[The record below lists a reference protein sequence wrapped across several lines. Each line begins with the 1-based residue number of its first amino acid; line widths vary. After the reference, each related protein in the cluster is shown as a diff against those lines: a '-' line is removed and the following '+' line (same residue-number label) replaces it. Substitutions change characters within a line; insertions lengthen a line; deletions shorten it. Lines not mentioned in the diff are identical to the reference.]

1 MRNLQFDAYAPR
13 VFLAE
18 GARQLQQRLTQSLFA
33 VNRHQIGDDLLLVSD
48 PHRQVLPVTPIAP
61 PTPALSIALLPNSE
75 SVAVSSEKYRLRV
88 SSFAPNF
95 PSIPW
100 EKSFIGDI
108 GCRLT
113 LPPCAILMLVF
124 AFQAPVVRNLARRVL
139 DCALCALAER

>member
-33 VNRHQIGDDLLLVSD
+33 VNRHQIGDDLLLISD